1 MKFISEISV
10 TEVQSVGDDAAIVAA
25 ARVSTLGAVS
35 LEQSS
40 EKTSEHAGLINYL
53 MKHRHGCFDDETDVL
68 TESGWLNWKHVVGNE
83 RFVTLNMQTNE
94 IELQK
99 AERVVHKKADG
110 AMIRI
115 KNGTSVDLLVTADH
129 NMLASPR
136 ISSGESEYGLYPARQ
151 FLERSHR
158 IKITGGKWSGKLSA
172 NEDAMLAG
180 FIAADGHVGT
190 SVEFRL
196 RKSRKIEWLMSR
208 ADLNI
213 NGDKYT
219 LKNISR
225 QLREWAKSTYTASG
239 DRCFPRDIL
248 KRGSSETIRAMLEG
262 YLAGDGSVSK
272 SGKVTCSTVSEQL
285 AADIQEA
292 ALKAGYAAVIGSP
305 DIARKGS
312 FGNKPLHRITIYR
325 TRNVEPKIG
334 WTRSDRE
341 KQVRV
346 VSDYSGQIHCVTVKN
361 GTLYVRRNGKPCW
374 CGNTPFEHG
383 AITFLVHAPIFV
395 WREWHRHR
403 IGFCLAG
410 DTEIWTESIGL
421 NHGRT
426 LRKRRIKDL
435 CDVWNNGVKDSL
447 GRTRFLPSVKNQRL
461 RVLNEDTG
469 FFELGGIEDV
479 FESGVKECLLVE
491 TEHKKGWSLR
501 CTADHQI
508 LTSEGWMRAG
518 DLTGSEWI
526 AVSGKKSAFEHR
538 QIPPSLRSGIGVWTS
553 MQRKSMIF
561 ERLRRKPYVISEE
574 MTYDITMKAPW
585 HNFVANGIVVHNSY
599 NEESGRY
606 KQLEPVFY
614 VPPRDRPMMKVD
626 GWKPGR
632 PKFLHCESESVYWQL
647 VDNLTHSYKVAYELY
662 EANLALGID
671 PGLARDCLPV
681 GIYSSCWVTC
691 NPRSLMAFLSLRT
704 HDQTAKAVSYPLY
717 EIEVAARAVEAIFAE
732 RWPITYK
739 AFVEQGRMGP

>member
-632 PKFLHCESESVYWQL
+632 PKFLHCENDSVYSQL
-647 VDNLTHSYKVAYELY
+647 IDNLTHSYKIAYELY